1 MRITSAGNVGIGTS
15 SPVNYGAAYPNL
27 TINGSTTGVLDI
39 QANGTTQLEIST
51 GANLA
56 QISAVA
62 ASGVLVF
69 TSGGNTERMRIDSS
83 GNVGIGVTPT
93 TWTNGRAIE
102 VSGTNYGLIALEA
115 TNATSTFRNWAISSN
130 YNNAGELNFI
140 VGASQGA
147 KPSTI
152 IGTFDSSGNLGLGTS
167 SPYTKLDVSGATG
180 LKVYY
185 TGGTD
190 GNSAGSIALGD
201 GVRSGNYVGMYRG
214 TSISGGSAS
223 LALSL
228 GAYDA
233 IRFCVETTTL
243 GSQTERMRIDSSGN
257 LLVNTTSQFSSAKV
271 TVSTTATT
279 GIASIQSTTGG
290 YCFLTNALVNSGT
303 YYHINFQENGTQR
316 GSITSNGTVTVYATT
331 SDYRLKENVKPMVN
345 ALATVSQ
352 LKPVTY
358 DWTESKINGQGFI
371 AHELQAVIPDA
382 VVGLKDDIDSEGNP
396 IYQQIDTSVLV
407 ATLTAAI
414 QELKAEFDAYKA
426 THP

>member
-1 MRITSAGNVGIGTS
+1 MVGPSSGIIDWYLASSQVMRLNSTGLGIGTSSPSGKLHVSGGSNPQIVFDDAASRTYGIGVTVSAMSFYDVTGAAERMRIDSAGNVGIGETS
-15 SPVNYGAAYPNL
+15 PTVALVVKGTQATDGNITYSQQIKSTQAYNASPFAGL
-27 TINGSTTGVLDI
+27 TFSNIY
-39 QANGTTQLEIST
+39 
-51 GANLA
+51 
-56 QISAVA
+56 
-62 ASGVLVF
+62 
-69 TSGGNTERMRIDSS
+69 TSGGASANLS
-83 GNVGIGVTPT
+83 GIG
-93 TWTNGRAIE
+93 GGKE
-102 VSGTNYGLIALEA
+102 
-115 TNATSTFRNWAISSN
+115 NA
-130 YNNAGELNFI
+130 
-140 VGASQGA
+140 
-147 KPSTI
+147 
-152 IGTFDSSGNLGLGTS
+152 
-167 SPYTKLDVSGATG
+167 
-180 LKVYY
+180 
-185 TGGTD
+185 TD
-190 GNSAGSIALGD
+190 GNYSSYLAFYTR
-201 GVRSGNYVGMYRG
+201 VSGFD
-214 TSISGGSAS
+214 I
-223 LALSL
+223 L
-228 GAYDA
+228 
-233 IRFCVETTTL
+233 
-243 GSQTERMRIDSSGN
+243 ERMRIDSSGN

-279 GIASIQSTTGG
+279 GIASTQSTTGG

-345 ALATVSQ
+345 ALATVTQ

-414 QELKAEFDAYKA
+414 QELKAEFDAYKS